1 MKQINWNAEKN
12 QWLMSERGVSFED
25 VLFALQSERLLDDL
39 VHPNKNKYPN
49 QRIFVVEID
58 AYAWLVPYV
67 ENEDEIFLKSIIP
80 QQEGHKTLFKGEVM
94 SNKKKNREDQELL
107 DAFEA
112 DEFESDLTEDRRSQ
126 LAKFA
131 KETIKKD
138 KRINIRISRS
148 DLEALQRRALEEGL
162 PYQSLVSSV
171 LHKYVSGGLKDI
183 TAQKAVSRTNR

>member
-1 MKQINWNAEKN
+1 
-12 QWLMSERGVSFED
+12 
-25 VLFALQSERLLDDL
+25 
-39 VHPNKNKYPN
+39 
-49 QRIFVVEID
+49 
-58 AYAWLVPYV
+58 
-67 ENEDEIFLKSIIP
+67 
-80 QQEGHKTLFKGEVM
+80 M